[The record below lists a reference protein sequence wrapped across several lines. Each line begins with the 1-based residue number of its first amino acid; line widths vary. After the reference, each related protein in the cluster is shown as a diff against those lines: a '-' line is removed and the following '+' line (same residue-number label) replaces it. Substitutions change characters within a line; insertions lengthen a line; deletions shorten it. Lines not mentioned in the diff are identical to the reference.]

1 MYFSKSLNIFLG
13 VSCDSSV
20 SNEAFLADNIGI
32 VNIPSYCGAV
42 QWDQRGQFWSWYET
56 EEMMTQCNQR
66 LV

>member
-1 MYFSKSLNIFLG
+1 MFLG

-42 QWDQRGQFWSWYET
+42 QWDQFWSWYET
-56 EEMMTQCNQR
+56 EEMMTQCKER